1 MQIGW
6 DWEDE
11 IAGFWLTGLGYR
23 RMRGG
28 EVGSCLQRLRWYLW
42 YTQDWMILTPKL
54 LPLQFL
60 LGLGLGKWSLSM
72 HIPFY
77 YKILQIS
84 RLVSKINILFS
95 HPTWWFTPVSKW
107 LVRPLAI
114 PEVKHQAIPSPSY
127 ETPPVTMVYSLGN
140 KRIHFFCGKK
150 VFFVV
155 EDFIYIYICILYLS
169 ILAQQWGRDWQI
181 PTAGDQV
188 RSLVVLTTRG
198 PNPHRPGW
206 RTLGSAGLEAL
217 QLMAVVTGS
226 FFFLPLALIY
236 AYRHVCKCKCKCKC
250 KYVM

>member
-28 EVGSCLQRLRWYLW
+28 EVGSCLQRFRWYLW

-84 RLVSKINILFS
+84 RLVSKLNILFS

-150 VFFVV
+150 FFFVV
-155 EDFIYIYICILYLS
+155 EDFIYIYVYIIFIYFGPTMGQG
-169 ILAQQWGRDWQI
+169 LADPNCRRSGPIACRPHNARTKSSSARVENAWERWPRSPAADGCCDWI
-181 PTAGDQV
+181 
-188 RSLVVLTTRG
+188 
-198 PNPHRPGW
+198 
-206 RTLGSAGLEAL
+206 
-217 QLMAVVTGS
+217 
-226 FFFLPLALIY
+226 FFFSPTCFDLCI
-236 AYRHVCKCKCKCKC
+236 
-250 KYVM
+250 

>member
-155 EDFIYIYICILYLS
+155 EDLYIYICIYYIYLFWPNNGAGIGRS
-169 ILAQQWGRDWQI
+169 QLPEIRSDRLSSSQREDQILIGQGGERLGALASKPCSWWLLWLDLFFS
-181 PTAGDQV
+181 PTCFD
-188 RSLVVLTTRG
+188 LC
-198 PNPHRPGW
+198 
-206 RTLGSAGLEAL
+206 
-217 QLMAVVTGS
+217 
-226 FFFLPLALIY
+226 I
-236 AYRHVCKCKCKCKC
+236 
-250 KYVM
+250 